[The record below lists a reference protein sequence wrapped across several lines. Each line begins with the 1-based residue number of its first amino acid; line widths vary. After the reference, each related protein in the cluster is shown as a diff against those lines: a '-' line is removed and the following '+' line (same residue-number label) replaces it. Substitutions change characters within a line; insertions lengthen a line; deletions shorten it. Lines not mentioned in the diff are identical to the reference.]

1 MTTIELDT
9 SRSVASIVDS
19 ERTMEGG
26 GFPVRRP
33 FPTRSLP
40 QVDPFL
46 LLDHLG
52 PVTWGPGQGI
62 GAPEHPHRGFETVTY
77 LLSGEMQHKDSAGH
91 QGRLGPGDVQ
101 WMTAGAG
108 LVHSE
113 LPSPAFMRDGG
124 VMHGFQIWVN
134 LPARDKMM
142 PPRYQEIPSVSIPTA
157 TSKDGR
163 VQVKVI
169 AGNAL
174 GVAAVIETRTPI
186 MYLHYTLQPGGEA
199 MQAIPPEH
207 NAMVYIVRGAARVG
221 ADNVEVREGQLAVLG
236 PGNAVRLANDIDAS
250 DSVDLLVL
258 SGVPI
263 REPVARYGP
272 FVMNSQDQIRK
283 AIRDYQEGRLGRI

>member
-9 SRSVASIVDS
+9 SRSVASVIDS

-33 FPTRSLP
+33 FPTDTLM

-52 PVTWGPGQGI
+52 PVTWGPGEGI

-77 LLSGEMQHKDSAGH
+77 LLSGEMQHMDSAGH
-91 QGRLGPGDVQ
+91 AGKLGPGDVQ

-108 LVHSE
+108 VVHSE

-142 PPRYQEIPSVSIPTA
+142 APRYQEIPSARIPTA

-163 VQVKVI
+163 VRVKVI

-186 MYLHYTLQPGGEA
+186 QYLHYTLQPGGENT
-199 MQAIPPEH
+199 QTVPEAH

-221 ADNVEVREGQLAVLG
+221 TDNTEVREGQLAVLG
-236 PGNAVRLANDIDAS
+236 PGNGVRLANDIGAS
-250 DSVDLLVL
+250 ESVDLLVL

-263 REPVARYGP
+263 REPVVRYGP

-283 AIRDYQEGRLGRI
+283 AIRDYQEGRLGKI